1 MYAQPSEM
9 GARSYMYGSSSVA
22 DTRPVHR
29 NQRSGHKLP
38 KRRKYNESRVSN
50 KSATSYGSY
59 GSYGSYNSS
68 ELNNTR
74 RRIEYREGYKKK
86 KKTSI
91 CTPCCLGVLGL
102 LLLLALLAGLYFL
115 IRAASANNSPQADTR
130 SDRPTIDYIGTRST
144 ADRETG
150 QWQQDQ

>member
-9 GARSYMYGSSSVA
+9 GARSYMYGSSSAA

-50 KSATSYGSY
+50 KSATSY

-102 LLLLALLAGLYFL
+102 LLLLALLAHDAVSA
-115 IRAASANNSPQADTR
+115 RVDEAADADVVAHLELGDLAADLDDFAEELVTR
-130 SDRPTIDYIGTRST
+130 HEGVAR
-144 ADRETG
+144 
-150 QWQQDQ
+150 